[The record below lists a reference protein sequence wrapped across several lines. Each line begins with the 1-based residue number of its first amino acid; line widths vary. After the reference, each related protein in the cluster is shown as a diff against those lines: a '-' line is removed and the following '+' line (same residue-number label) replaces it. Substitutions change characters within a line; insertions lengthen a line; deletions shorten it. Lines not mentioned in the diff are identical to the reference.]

1 MAKMALR
8 AAVLHIRQY
17 FQPLVV
23 SITPLSSRTMDVTLL
38 DPKTGESVTLQAIP
52 CRRLISPA
60 ELFQLINLIES
71 QAKARMSSLFATHF
85 VNKLQQL

>member
-1 MAKMALR
+1 MAKMPLKV
-8 AAVLHIRQY
+8 AVLHIRQY

-23 SITPLSSRTMDVTLL
+23 NITPLTSRTMDVTLL

-52 CRRLISPA
+52 CRRMISPA

-71 QAKARMSSLFATHF
+71 QAEARMPSVFSSHF
-85 VNKLQQL
+85 VNKLHQL